1 MSIAPSGAVA
11 PPGPPPSPPFPSAPA
26 DSDAEALLVRGV
38 QAGAERA
45 VEALVRTH
53 GPRMHAVIR
62 RILRDEAE
70 AADALQE
77 AFIAAFRAM
86 GGFAGGCRLGTWL
99 HRIAVN
105 AALMRLRTRARR
117 AESSIDELLPS
128 FEADGHQ
135 SVPSTPWNADAH
147 HVLER
152 EETRALVRR
161 CVDELPETY
170 RTVLLL
176 RDIEQLDTE
185 ETATL
190 LGVNANVVKVR
201 LHRARQALRT
211 LLDPHLRGGRT

>member
-1 MSIAPSGAVA
+1 MHLASIGTVA
-11 PPGPPPSPPFPSAPA
+11 PPAPPPAPA
-26 DSDAEALLVRGV
+26 ALDADALLVCGL
-38 QAGAERA
+38 QAGDEKA
-45 VEALVRTH
+45 VETLVRQH

-77 AFIAAFRAM
+77 AFIAAYRSI
-86 GGFAGGCRLGTWL
+86 GGFTGGCRLGTWL

-117 AESSIDELLPS
+117 PETSIEELLPG
-128 FEADGHQ
+128 FEPDGHQ
-135 SVPSTPWNADAH
+135 SEPATPWRADAH
-147 HVLER
+147 RVLER

-161 CVDELPETY
+161 CVDELPESY

-211 LLDPHLRGGRT
+211 LLDPHLSGVRT